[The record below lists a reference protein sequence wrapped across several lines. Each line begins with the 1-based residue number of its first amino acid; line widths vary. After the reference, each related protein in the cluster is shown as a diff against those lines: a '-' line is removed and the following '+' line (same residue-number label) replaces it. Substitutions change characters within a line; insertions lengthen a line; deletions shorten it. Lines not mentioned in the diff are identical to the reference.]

1 MALVKQSDTILH
13 NVMEEGQ
20 VAYPGVRVQAYV
32 GEVEQP
38 IYADDAGTPL
48 SEAITNANGLYTF
61 WIEEG
66 DYSLVFS
73 VDGTPLGSDDYEL
86 WSLTR
91 SADLLSTATGKGA
104 ALVGVEGGGT
114 AADFFSGR
122 QREVWV
128 TDFPFLAKCDGVTD
142 DTEAVQA
149 AIDYIGTNGGGT
161 VRFPGMARVSTTAGG
176 IAIQQ
181 PYSNTYLEG
190 TGPDSGMKALASDG
204 SYGVLQMQ
212 VLPLVN
218 GVSQIFNSGVRN
230 MTVDGNF
237 DGAGDGQSCI
247 VAAGLYN
254 CQFDSLRLV
263 YTPGYGLGL
272 QNGGH
277 VGVKVTNSYIGFTGH
292 DGIDVK
298 NNEDTDGGSIGRALV
313 FDNLTFEKCCRGA
326 SATDAYAVLDV
337 MSPGVIINNIYILS
351 FSEDAGVA
359 NTQAGIRLK
368 PGLDIGASR
377 GVGAHYA
384 MISNIYITKQAAAR
398 AVDTAI
404 DCISPYAKITN
415 LNVRGDLG
423 NGVRFCSAY
432 CSVEGGTIDGP
443 AVGILAR
450 AYIGTDPTIHPFPGG
465 DNCSINNVTFRN
477 TVTAVSST
485 RAVLRVTRNNFGTG
499 ITTGVSSSGTG
510 SAGMICVENNFD
522 ASITTKISIDADR
535 NHIIGNNSGAPNML
549 FKPLTSALTDQRF
562 LIGATHRF
570 ATGYDGSDPA
580 TAVEQ
585 VRISHVASAVN
596 QVQLQGAATGGPVII
611 TAAGTDS
618 VRHVRIQGAGTG
630 ASAQLGSA
638 AANIGFFASIGAAK
652 QTVTGA
658 KGGNAALGSL
668 LTALAAYG
676 LITDSTTA

>member
-1 MALVKQSDTILH
+1 MPLIKQSDTILY
-13 NVMEEGQ
+13 NALEANYKI
-20 VAYPGVRVQAYV
+20 AYAGVRVQAYDSD
-32 GEVEQP
+32 GIEQQL
-38 IYADDAGTPL
+38 YSDASGTPT
-48 SEAITNANGLYTF
+48 SSIVTDANGAYQF

-66 DYSLVFS
+66 DYELRFSLN
-73 VDGTPLGSDDYEL
+73 GTPLGADDYSL
-86 WSLTR
+86 WSAAR
-91 SADLLSTATGKGA
+91 AADLASTASGKGA
-104 ALVGVEGGGT
+104 ALVGIEGGGT
-114 AADFFSGR
+114 TADFVKGR
-122 QREVWV
+122 KREVWV

-142 DTEAVQA
+142 DTAAVQD
-149 AIDYIGTNGGGT
+149 AIDYVGANGGGT
-161 VRFPGMARVSTTAGG
+161 VRFPGIARVSAAPGG

-181 PYSNTYLEG
+181 PYSNLYLEG
-190 TGPDSGMKALASDG
+190 TGPNSGLKALASDG

-277 VGVKVTNSYIGFTGH
+277 VGVRVTNSYIGFTGH

-298 NNEDTDGGSIGRALV
+298 NNESTSGGSIGRALV

-368 PGLDIGASR
+368 PGLDVGASR

-384 MISNIYITKQAAAR
+384 TISNVYITKQAAAR
-398 AVDTAI
+398 AVDAAI

-432 CSVEGGTIDGP
+432 CSVDGGTIDGP
-443 AVGILAR
+443 AVGVLAR
-450 AYIGTDPTIHPFPGG
+450 AFIGTDPAIHPFPGG
-465 DNCSINNVTFRN
+465 DNCSVNNVTFRN
-477 TVTAVSST
+477 TVTGVSSS
-485 RAVLRVTRNNFGTG
+485 RGVLRVTRNNFGAG
-499 ITTGVSSSGTG
+499 VTTGVASAGADSG
-510 SAGMICVENNFD
+510 GMICVENNFD
-522 ASITTKISIDADR
+522 ASITTKISIDTDR

-549 FKPLTSALTDQRF
+549 FKSLSSALADQ
-562 LIGATHRF
+562 LIGIGSTLRF
-570 ATGYDGSDPA
+570 GTGYDGADPS
-580 TAVEQ
+580 TIKEQ
-585 VRISHVASAVN
+585 MRITHAANAVN
-596 QVQLQGAATGGPVII
+596 YVQMVGSATGGPPHILS
-611 TAAGTDS
+611 AGSDANIDLRLSTK
-618 VRHVRIQGAGTG
+618 GTG
-630 ASAQLGSA
+630 VLRYGTHT
-638 AANIGFFASIGAAK
+638 ANADAP
-652 QTVTGA
+652 VTGYITI
-658 KGGNAALGSL
+658 KDSGG
-668 LTALAAYG
+668 TTRKLAVIA
-676 LITDSTTA
+676 